1 MLLFIGQEHLFL
13 LSKKG
18 GDTDEQR
25 VNDEKPKN
33 EMGNPHG

>member
-1 MLLFIGQEHLFL
+1 MLLFIGQEHLFFVV
-13 LSKKG
+13 KKG

-25 VNDEKPKN
+25 VNDEKRKN

>member
-1 MLLFIGQEHLFL
+1 MLLFIGQKHLFL

-25 VNDEKPKN
+25 VNDEKQKN
-33 EMGNPHG
+33 EMGNPNG

>member
-13 LSKKG
+13 LSKR

-25 VNDEKPKN
+25 VNDEKRKN